1 MKINMTYSLN
11 KFKLEW
17 DETETT
23 TYVDSYDKYK
33 IIIYPID
40 KVKVSIWDKS
50 QIEQLHVI
58 KIIED
63 EIVIFEDKILF
74 FKYCNKS
81 KSIGIWSPYLD
92 STEFKY
98 GIWSTIRYII
108 HNVSPNTFD
117 FRI

>member
-17 DETETT
+17 DESESVS
-23 TYVDSYDKYK
+23 YVGSYDKYK

-40 KVKVSIWDKS
+40 KVKPSIWDKS

-63 EIVIFEDKILF
+63 EIVIFEDEILF
-74 FKYCNKS
+74 FKYYNS
-81 KSIGIWSPYLD
+81 SESIGVWSPYLD

-98 GIWSTIRYII
+98 GIWSTIRYIMN
-108 HNVSPNTFD
+108 NVSPNRFN
-117 FRI
+117 FHI